1 MNSLQ
6 NNFVIRLIAR
16 FLVWWAL
23 FSLVLLIVRVHT
35 ALPVAVFALRWS
47 VISLLGEKLLSK
59 KK

>member
-35 ALPVAVFALRWS
+35 ALPVAVFALGWS